1 MTAKK
6 GLKSLAES
14 NPEFSNQHLE
24 NAINVIKAVDKDD
37 GHQFILSQFLVD
49 EAIRDSTVLTTSQKN
64 DVLESLS
71 ASQPHLQIGGYL
83 NDVIRHT
90 NTILDGSIIPLDDV
104 TNPTQATF
112 LEILQSV
119 LSLQSIIPDLLGV
132 PASEKNRDINDHLG
146 TLNNKFLETEDS
158 SAPVFTRLKQIM
170 ELIDT
175 NSRRTSSLNLAITNA
190 ATANLNLRTFINGLV
205 ADSTDF
211 QTSLD
216 NKVNSVGTMFS
227 TLNTRI
233 SEIPGDPTTDLVS
246 IREQITAQVAL
257 EKSNLTNI
265 NTFLDNLNDY
275 NSYTALAEDSELRK
289 LMTRVSQNTNWITY
303 FNEYEQNQANLN
315 PLYTTDTDSDKSA
328 VIDQVLSDSG
338 LPDVTDPTDFEAV
351 ANKAKQ
357 DSRIDTRNYDR
368 LTAEQQ
374 ITDAC
379 KQLNITTAN
388 RVLLDQSRNLLNNLN
403 QRDRDIIAA
412 ELDSNEDADTLT

>member
-14 NPEFSNQHLE
+14 NPEFSNQQIE
-24 NAINVIKAVDKDD
+24 NAVNELKIGWVAKTFTLDTAIKNNN
-37 GHQFILSQFLVD
+37 
-49 EAIRDSTVLTTSQKN
+49 VLTNTQKN
-64 DVLESLS
+64 NARLTINN
-71 ASQPHLQIGGYL
+71 QPHLNIGRYL
-83 NDVIRHT
+83 NDMLAHT
-90 NTILDGSIIPLDDV
+90 DTILDGTIIPLDDA
-104 TNPTQATF
+104 TNPTPSTF
-112 LEILQSV
+112 LDILQSV
-119 LSLQSIIPDLLGV
+119 LSLQSTIPELLGV
-132 PASEKNRDINDHLG
+132 PASEKSRDVNDHLG

-158 SAPVFTRLKQIM
+158 SLPVFTSLKESI
-170 ELIDT
+170 
-175 NSRRTSSLNLAITNA
+175 S
-190 ATANLNLRTFINGLV
+190 FINANTV
-205 ADSTDF
+205 ATDTLYQTALTNMTTFVDSVVGDSTDF
-211 QTSLD
+211 QQTLD
-216 NKVNSVGTMFS
+216 GHATAVATAATNF
-227 TLNTRI
+227 NTALG
-233 SEIPGDPTTDLVS
+233 SEPYLTHRTRLITDNERVDV
-246 IREQITAQVAL
+246 QVAL

>member
-14 NPEFSNQHLE
+14 NPEFSNQQIE
-24 NAINVIKAVDKDD
+24 NAVNELKIGWVAKTFTLDTAIKNNN
-37 GHQFILSQFLVD
+37 
-49 EAIRDSTVLTTSQKN
+49 VLTNTQKN
-64 DVLESLS
+64 NARLTINN
-71 ASQPHLQIGGYL
+71 QPHLNIGRYL
-83 NDVIRHT
+83 NDMLAHT
-90 NTILDGSIIPLDDV
+90 DTILDGTIIPLDDA
-104 TNPTQATF
+104 TNPTPSTF
-112 LEILQSV
+112 LDILQSV
-119 LSLQSIIPDLLGV
+119 LSLQSTIPELLGV
-132 PASEKNRDINDHLG
+132 PASEKSRDVNDHLG

-158 SAPVFTRLKQIM
+158 SLPVFTSLKESI
-170 ELIDT
+170 
-175 NSRRTSSLNLAITNA
+175 S
-190 ATANLNLRTFINGLV
+190 FINANTV
-205 ADSTDF
+205 ATDTLYQTALTNMTTFVDSVVGDSTDF
-211 QTSLD
+211 QQTLD
-216 NKVNSVGTMFS
+216 GHATEVATAATNF
-227 TLNTRI
+227 NTALG
-233 SEIPGDPTTDLVS
+233 SEPYLTHRTRLITDNERVDV
-246 IREQITAQVAL
+246 QVAL

-338 LPDVTDPTDFEAV
+338 LPDVTDPTDFDAV